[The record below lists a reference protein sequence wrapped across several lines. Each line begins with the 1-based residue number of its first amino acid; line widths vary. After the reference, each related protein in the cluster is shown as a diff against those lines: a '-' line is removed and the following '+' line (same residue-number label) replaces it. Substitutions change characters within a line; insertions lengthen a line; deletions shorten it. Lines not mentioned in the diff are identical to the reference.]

1 MSFFGGTTNWDEL
14 GAQTVAIAGDGMLE
28 PQVRVRRVN
37 QLFDKGVPVDFED
50 QDGVTALLA
59 ASVTGHIETI
69 SALVSRGANV
79 DYETKLQAGTAL
91 IVACAA
97 GKLAAL
103 GALVRHGA
111 NVDYE
116 TSSGMTALI
125 VAAAKGQSK
134 AVAALTE
141 RGATVDHESVAS
153 QTALTVVRRCRLI
166 LSNPR

>member
-1 MSFFGGTTNWDEL
+1 
-14 GAQTVAIAGDGMLE
+14 
-28 PQVRVRRVN
+28 VRVRRVN
-37 QLFDKGVPVDFED
+37 QLIDKGVPVDYED
-50 QDGVTALLA
+50 ADGVTALLA

-111 NVDYE
+111 NVDHE

-134 AVAALTE
+134 ATPGGFALRLRSIDCFASLFTTVYAVILA
-141 RGATVDHESVAS
+141 RWLLPRRHTSCTRCVGA
-153 QTALTVVRRCRLI
+153 
-166 LSNPR
+166 